1 MTRWGKRI
9 GEAGAEEPL
18 EQMIEAGLKLKA
30 IKVTQL
36 KRVSVATTVQEK
48 DIRFFTD
55 VRLYD
60 RAKKIS
66 VG

>member
-30 IKVTQL
+30 IKVTQI
-36 KRVSVATTVQEK
+36 KRLNVDTIVQEK
-48 DIRFFTD
+48 DTRFPTD

-60 RAKKIS
+60 RAQKIS